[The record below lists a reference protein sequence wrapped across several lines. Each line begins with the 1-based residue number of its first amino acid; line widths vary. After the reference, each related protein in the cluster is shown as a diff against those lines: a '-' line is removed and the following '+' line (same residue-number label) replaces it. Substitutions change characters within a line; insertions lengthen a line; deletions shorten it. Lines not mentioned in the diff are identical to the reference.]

1 MVILPVVAVVGPTGS
16 GKSELGVALAHRLG
30 GEVINADALQF
41 YRGMDIGTAK
51 LPVEDRRGVEHHLLD
66 VLDVTQEAS
75 VAAYQRDARSAID
88 EIRSRGLVPVLVG
101 GSGLYL
107 RAALDRLDFPPT
119 DQAVRSRLE
128 AELLDG
134 GRAVFRERLRAV
146 DPVSAGRIEDDRRL
160 VRALEVHEVS
170 GRPFSSFMP
179 TREYHH
185 PAVQIGLA
193 VDRDL
198 LRERLGERV
207 HGMVRLGLRR
217 EVERLAAS
225 GLREGR
231 TASRALGYGQ
241 FLRVIDGG
249 LTEAEAVDETIAATR
264 RFAKRQLTWFRGDPR
279 ITWLDAQQE
288 SLVDDADALVRS
300 RRDLSLEA

>member
-1 MVILPVVAVVGPTGS
+1 MILPVVAVVGPTGS

-75 VAAYQRDARSAID
+75 VAAYQRDARSAVD

-119 DQAVRSRLE
+119 DPAVRSRLE

-134 GRAVFRERLRAV
+134 GRAAFRERLRAV

-179 TREYHH
+179 TREYHR

-193 VDRDL
+193 VDRGL

-207 HGMVRLGLRR
+207 HGMVRLGLRG

-249 LTEAEAVDETIAATR
+249 MTEAEAVDETIAATR

-288 SLVDDADALVRS
+288 SLVDDAAALVRS
-300 RRDLSLEA
+300 RGDLSLEA

>member
-1 MVILPVVAVVGPTGS
+1 MPMRP
-16 GKSELGVALAHRLG
+16 
-30 GEVINADALQF
+30 QF

-51 LPVEDRRGVEHHLLD
+51 SPVEDRRGVEHHLLD

-88 EIRSRGLVPVLVG
+88 EIRGRGLVPVLVG

-207 HGMVRLGLRR
+207 HGMVRLGPRR

-264 RFAKRQLTWFRGDPR
+264 RFAKRQLTWFRGTPGSPGWTR
-279 ITWLDAQQE
+279 KQE
-288 SLVDDADALVRS
+288 SLVDDAAALVRS
-300 RRDLSLEA
+300 RGDLSLEA